1 MKRREIIP
9 EKQCS
14 AVLEQLS
21 KKIPAEVEFD
31 ALNLDREVT
40 EYSGQETDSET
51 HMEDNPVHEEY
62 SDSNSHTNIP
72 VKLYNKTMKEKKA
85 PEPVNELEKDSDSSV
100 YSDLEENDDS
110 DSGSSEKSDEM
121 LLFVKPTEK
130 SKTSKVAD
138 EAGQDS
144 DSSVYSDEDD
154 ESEISES
161 EDEVIKS
168 QSQKE
173 KKQNGISEVPKENEY
188 EHDTSDEEDIRNTV
202 GNIPM
207 KWYDDF
213 PHIGYDIDGK
223 KIMKPATSDA
233 IDEFLSKMDDPNY
246 WRTVKNK
253 MTGEKVV
260 LTDEDLDIIQR
271 IQSGKYPTSAVQ
283 YETFED
289 FFTYEEMEHPV
300 TNHPPHKRS
309 FIPSKIEK
317 EKVSKL
323 VYAIKM
329 GWIKPRAPKEQKDP
343 FYMLWEKDVADE
355 SKRLQ
360 HYIPAPKRKLP
371 GHEESYNPPP
381 EFVFTKEEEEKWKE
395 QESYE
400 RKIDFIP
407 KKYPTLRQTP
417 AYSNYIK
424 EWFERC
430 LDLYL
435 CPRKRKMRVNVD
447 PNDLLPQLP
456 KPKDLQ
462 PFPSAL
468 AIIYTGH
475 EKLVRSISVEPS
487 GQFLASGSDDE
498 TVRIW
503 EILTGRC
510 MRSINLGGPIKQVA
524 WCPLEAMSLILVSVG
539 EKVYVINTKLGD
551 KVVVS
556 NTDSVLSSF
565 TENHDE
571 KAVTW
576 SLPSDEQKAMGV
588 RLIITHTNEV
598 KQIAWHAKGDY
609 FATVVPNSGFRSI
622 VIHQLSKFR
631 SQVPFQKLKGNVQSV
646 LFHPLRPFFFVA
658 TQKHIKMYNLMKQ
671 EISKVL
677 FGNCKWIS
685 SMAAHP
691 QGDNIIVGSY
701 DSRLSWFDLELSTKP
716 YKTLRHHSKAIRQVG
731 FHKRY
736 PLFASTS
743 DDGSVIICHGMVY
756 SDLLQ
761 NPSIIPVKILKGHG
775 MSLDCCF
782 HPQRPWVFCSSNNT
796 IRLYS

>member
-1 MKRREIIP
+1 MKG
-9 EKQCS
+9 
-14 AVLEQLS
+14 
-21 KKIPAEVEFD
+21 KK
-31 ALNLDREVT
+31 L
-40 EYSGQETDSET
+40 
-51 HMEDNPVHEEY
+51 
-62 SDSNSHTNIP
+62 
-72 VKLYNKTMKEKKA
+72 

-100 YSDLEENDDS
+100 YSDLEES
-110 DSGSSEKSDEM
+110 DSGCSEKSNEK
-121 LLFVKPTEK
+121 LLYVKPTQK
-130 SKTSKVAD
+130 SKTSKAVD
-138 EAGQDS
+138 DAGQES
-144 DSSVYSDEDD
+144 DSSVYSDDEEEDD
-154 ESEISES
+154 DSSES
-161 EDEVIKS
+161 EVANSEDEIIRSQPRKAKKQNGTL
-168 QSQKE
+168 QSQNDDNKE
-173 KKQNGISEVPKENEY
+173 NGISEVLREDEY

-207 KWYDDF
+207 KWYDDL

-223 KIMKPATSDA
+223 KIMKPATSDE
-233 IDEFLSKMDDPNY
+233 IDEFLSKIDDPNY

-283 YETFED
+283 YEPFED

-343 FYMLWEKDVADE
+343 FYMLWDKDVTEE

-381 EFVFTKEEEEKWKE
+381 EYLFTKEEEEKWKE
-395 QESYE
+395 QEPYE

-407 KKYPTLRQTP
+407 KKYPTLRQAP

-468 AIIYTGH
+468 AIVYTGH
-475 EKLVRSISVEPS
+475 EKLVRSISVEQS
-487 GQFLASGSDDE
+487 GQLLASGSDDG
-498 TVRIW
+498 TVKIW

-510 MRSINLGGPIKQVA
+510 MRTLNLEGPIKQVA

-539 EKVYVINTKLGD
+539 EKVFVINTKLGD

-565 TENHDE
+565 TENRDE
-571 KAVTW
+571 KGMNFVTTVTW
-576 SLPSDEQKAMGV
+576 ALPSDEQKAMGV
-588 RLIITHTNEV
+588 RLIITHANEV

-631 SQVPFQKLKGNVQSV
+631 SQVPFQKLKGNVQCV

-671 EISKVL
+671 EISKIL

-716 YKTLRHHSKAIRQVG
+716 YKTLRHHSKAVRQVG

-743 DDGSVIICHGMVY
+743 DDGSIIICHGMVY

-761 NPSIIPVKILKGHG
+761 NPLIIPVKILKGQG

>member
-1 MKRREIIP
+1 
-9 EKQCS
+9 
-14 AVLEQLS
+14 
-21 KKIPAEVEFD
+21 
-31 ALNLDREVT
+31 
-40 EYSGQETDSET
+40 
-51 HMEDNPVHEEY
+51 
-62 SDSNSHTNIP
+62 
-72 VKLYNKTMKEKKA
+72 MKEKKA
-85 PEPVNELEKDSDSSV
+85 PEPVNDLEKDTDSSV
-100 YSDLEENDDS
+100 YSDLEESNDS
-110 DSGSSEKSDEM
+110 DSGSSEKSEEE
-121 LLFVKPTEK
+121 LLYVKPPRK
-130 SKTSKVAD
+130 SKTSKV
-138 EAGQDS
+138 ENEIGQDS
-144 DSSVYSDEDD
+144 DSSVYSDDEEEDNDDSENSDSEDD
-154 ESEISES
+154 
-161 EDEVIKS
+161 VIKS
-168 QSQKE
+168 RLHKVNKQNGNLEPKNE
-173 KKQNGISEVPKENEY
+173 DNKQNGINETPKENEY

-223 KIMKPATSDA
+223 KIMKPATSDE

-260 LTDEDLDIIQR
+260 LTDDDLEIIQR
-271 IQSGKYPTSAVQ
+271 IQSGKYPTSSVQ
-283 YETFED
+283 YEPFED

-343 FYMLWEKDVADE
+343 FYMLWDKDVAEE

-381 EFVFTKEEEEKWKE
+381 EYLFTKEEEEKWKE
-395 QESYE
+395 QEPYE
-400 RKIDFIP
+400 RKTDFIP

-417 AYSNYIK
+417 AYPNYIND
-424 EWFERC
+424 WFERC

-462 PFPSAL
+462 PFPSVL

-498 TVRIW
+498 TVKIW

-510 MRSINLGGPIKQVA
+510 MSTINLGGPVKQVV

-539 EKVYVINTKLGD
+539 EKVYVINVKLGD

-565 TENHDE
+565 TENHEE

-576 SLPSDEQKAMGV
+576 SLPSDEQKAMGI
-588 RLIITHTNEV
+588 RLIITHINEV
-598 KQIAWHAKGDY
+598 KQIVWHAKGDY

-631 SQVPFQKLKGNVQSV
+631 SQVPFQKLKGNVQCV

-671 EISKVL
+671 EISKIL

-691 QGDNIIVGSY
+691 HGDNIIVGSY

-716 YKTLRHHSKAIRQVG
+716 YKTLRHHSKAVRQVG

-761 NPSIIPVKILKGHG
+761 NPLIIPVKILKGHG